1 MSIITSPNPISTKTI
16 KQVKNESILV
26 QQIIWEDL
34 VAEGR
39 TGTKPRYW
47 PRPPHLPYGVSL
59 WVSLTTLPPII
70 YTVHMYN
77 NNIYI
82 YKHINA
88 NKQHKQ

>member
-1 MSIITSPNPISTKTI
+1 MSIITSPNSNSTITI
-16 KQVKNESILV
+16 KQVKNESILA

-47 PRPPHLPYGVSL
+47 PRPPHLPYGVYILGKS
-59 WVSLTTLPPII
+59 VHISPNNI

-77 NNIYI
+77 NNNIYI
-82 YKHINA
+82 SI
-88 NKQHKQ
+88 